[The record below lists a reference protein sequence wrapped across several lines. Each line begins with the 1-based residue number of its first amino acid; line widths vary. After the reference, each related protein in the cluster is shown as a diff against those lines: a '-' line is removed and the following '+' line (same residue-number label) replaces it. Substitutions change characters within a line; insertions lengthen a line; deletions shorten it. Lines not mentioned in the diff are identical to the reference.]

1 MSAAAPWA
9 ELVTLAERERR
20 LVEEGRWEEAV
31 AVSAVRL
38 AAARALGAPP
48 AEARP
53 HLERLQGLQTHIT
66 ASIASARA
74 FTLQRLGGLQRS
86 HSAVTGYLTAG
97 YRGAPARVD
106 GRG

>member
-9 ELVTLAERERR
+9 ELVTLAERERE
-20 LVEEGRWEEAV
+20 LVEAGRWEDAV
-31 AVSAVRL
+31 AASAVRL
-38 AAARALGAPP
+38 AAAQALGTPP

-53 HLERLQGLQTHIT
+53 HLERLHGVQTQIT
-66 ASIASARA
+66 AAIASARA

-86 HSAVTGYLTAG
+86 RTAVTGYLTAG
-97 YRGAPARVD
+97 YRRAPSRID

>member
-1 MSAAAPWA
+1 MSTAAPWA
-9 ELVTLAERERR
+9 ELVTLAEREHE
-20 LVEEGRWEEAV
+20 LIQQGRWDDAV
-31 AVSAVRL
+31 TAAAVRL
-38 AAARALGAPP
+38 AAAQALGAPP

-53 HLERLQGLQTHIT
+53 HLERLQGLQAQIT

-86 HSAVTGYLTAG
+86 RTAVTGYLTAG
-97 YRGAPARVD
+97 YGNAPARVD

>member
-1 MSAAAPWA
+1 MSAAPWA
-9 ELVTLAERERR
+9 ELVTLAERERE
-20 LVEEGRWEEAV
+20 LVEAGRWEEAV
-31 AVSAVRL
+31 TASAVRL
-38 AAARALGAPP
+38 EAARALGTPP

-53 HLERLQGLQTHIT
+53 HLERLQGLQTQLT

-86 HSAVTGYLTAG
+86 RTAVTGYLTAG
-97 YRGAPARVD
+97 HRTAPPRVF

>member
-1 MSAAAPWA
+1 VSAAAPWA

-20 LVEEGRWEEAV
+20 LVEEGRWDDAV
-31 AVSAVRL
+31 AASAVRL
-38 AAARALGAPP
+38 AAAQALGAPP

-53 HLERLQGLQTHIT
+53 HLERIQGLQAQIT

-86 HSAVTGYLTAG
+86 RTAVTGYLTAG
-97 YRGAPARVD
+97 YRSAPARVD
-106 GRG
+106 DRG